1 MWASAI
7 LDDDFEIVKEDSISL
22 EEEEVVKYQFPIN
35 GDGWFE
41 TTLGCS
47 ADVFVK
53 RFRKARRHNKDDK
66 SEIDSFIKD
75 IRAIK
80 SLETEMT
87 LHNLSWGKDLHD
99 VMKQLGLSDK
109 KLKSLRKFGDT
120 RQISLLQACNLWKD
134 AERTLKML
142 DQHEDVWGKEEEQA
156 WATAMG
162 NRSAARK
169 MWSTTL
175 NQIDKLTKAELGY
188 LEFVVNELKQ
198 KGPMRPSDMRVNL
211 HDAGLLKKSFTDRKL
226 TALLNMYGEEL
237 DIIKGAERGTY
248 VLISTQG
255 LIMKDVW
262 AYSAGFL
269 DADGYITITERG
281 EPRAGMIATGARGK
295 IHCEDLYKHLE
306 CGVLQ
311 LDNKVYK
318 ESQRSQHRLQFY
330 SKNDLRK
337 LLNGVSP
344 HLKMKSMQAKCVLAY
359 LDEKDPVRKQE
370 IKRLVRFENWKDD
383 AKKSRELLEGW
394 GIDEDTIGKYR
405 EGL

>member
-1 MWASAI
+1 MWASTV
-7 LDDDFEIVKEDSISL
+7 LDDIDIIKEDNISL
-22 EEEEVVKYQFPIN
+22 DEEQVVKYKFAPN

-47 ADVFVK
+47 ANKLVK
-53 RFRKARRHNKDDK
+53 RLRKARRYNKNDK
-66 SEIDSFIKD
+66 YEIDSFIND
-75 IRAIK
+75 IRTIK

-99 VMKQLGLSDK
+99 VIKQLGLSDR
-109 KLKSLRKFGDT
+109 KLKSLRKFGES
-120 RQISLLQACNLWKD
+120 RQSSLIRACDLWKE

-142 DQHEDVWGKEEEQA
+142 DNHEDVWGKEEEQA
-156 WATAMG
+156 WATAMN
-162 NRSAARK
+162 NRSAAKK
-169 MWSTTL
+169 MWSNTL
-175 NQIDKLTKAELGY
+175 NQIDKLTKTEKNYLNFAADEL
-188 LEFVVNELKQ
+188 LKR
-198 KGPMRPSDMRVNL
+198 GPMRPSDIKVNL
-211 HDAGLLKKSFTDRKL
+211 HEAGLLKKSFTDRKL
-226 TALLNMYGEEL
+226 TSLLNMYGEEL
-237 DIIKGAERGTY
+237 DIIKGAKRGTY

-281 EPRAGMIATGARGK
+281 EPRAGMIATGERGK
-295 IHCEDLYKHLE
+295 VHCEDLYKHLE

-330 SKNDLRK
+330 SKSDLKK
-337 LLNGVSP
+337 LLQGVSP

-383 AKKSRELLEGW
+383 AKKSRELLDGW

>member
-1 MWASAI
+1 MWASAV
-7 LDDDFEIVKEDSISL
+7 LDDIEIIKEDNEIT
-22 EEEEVVKYQFPIN
+22 EDIIKYKFSPN

-47 ADVFVK
+47 AHKLVK
-53 RFRKARRHNKDDK
+53 RLRKARRYNKDDK
-66 SEIDSFIKD
+66 YEIDSFIND
-75 IRAIK
+75 IRVIK

-99 VMKQLGLSDK
+99 VIKQLGLSDK
-109 KLKSLRKFGDT
+109 KLKSLRRFGET
-120 RQISLLQACNLWKD
+120 RSVSLQQACNLWQD
-134 AERTLKML
+134 SERTLKML
-142 DQHEDVWGKEEEQA
+142 DNHEDVWGGEEEQA

-162 NRSAARK
+162 NRSSARK
-169 MWSTTL
+169 MWSSAL
-175 NQIDKLTKAELGY
+175 NRMDKLTKIEIEY
-188 LEFVVNELKQ
+188 LEFSAKELLE
-198 KGPMRPSDMRVNL
+198 KGPMRASDLKINL
-211 HDAGLLKKSFTDRKL
+211 HDAGLIKKSFTDRKL
-226 TALLNMYGEEL
+226 STLLNMYGGEL

-281 EPRAGMIATGARGK
+281 EPRAGMIATGERGK

-311 LDNKVYK
+311 LDNKVYNK
-318 ESQRSQHRLQFY
+318 SQRSQHRLQFY

-337 LLNGVSP
+337 LLAGVSP
-344 HLKMKSMQAKCVLAY
+344 HLKMKSMQAKGVLAY

-383 AKKSRELLEGW
+383 AKKSRELLDTW